1 MSETQVPS
9 TAGGDEINLNMPK
22 KSAHDVYLL
31 HAMNKLGKFDQILFT
46 MSSQTDPRIVPYARQ
61 CIGLVL
67 DDKIKRALMGALNEG
82 LEYIRSTTDVDM
94 SDKGSMQIQICQAA
108 VSEVY
113 SYLDEFIG
121 LSKTNAV
128 VPLASTPT
136 PEEIAAA
143 REILASEEG
152 DIEIKMDNDKEP
164 DKAVETAAQAIIT
177 NALSHSTADKNG
189 GDVIN
194 DNDLN
199 SS

>member
-1 MSETQVPS
+1 MTEVQVPS
-9 TAGGDEINLNMPK
+9 TASGDEINLNMPK

-61 CIGLVL
+61 CIGLIL
-67 DDKIKRALMGALNEG
+67 DDEIKRALMGALNEG
-82 LEYIRSTTDVDM
+82 LEYIRSTKDVDM

-121 LSKTNAV
+121 LSKTNAI

-136 PEEIAAA
+136 PEEISAA

-164 DKAVETAAQAIIT
+164 DKAVETAAKAIDT
-177 NALSHSTADKNG
+177 DALSNSTADKYGGEIPDDNG
-189 GDVIN
+189 LDG
-194 DNDLN
+194 
-199 SS
+199 S